1 MRNNRA
7 ISQNL
12 SQKNEGKRLNYYYNR
27 PGSNPG
33 TFQIPKNAFPT
44 DITLIDYDANQQ
56 AVQTHLNPNECT
68 PYLDSLSV
76 SWFDVVG
83 LANQEILFRLAEIF
97 NLGKYLLEDVIN
109 IPHRPKIQEFPHH
122 LLIITHMVI
131 PKLNHQG
138 FWLEQVSLILGKNYL
153 ISIQEEPSMDCF
165 ALVRERIKNNTGII
179 RQKGSDYLAYA
190 LWDAIIDGYFPV
202 LEIYRERLEDLEEE
216 VIFKPTEDTL
226 TKIYRFKRE
235 LLLLRRGIF
244 PQNQA
249 LKTLIA
255 GGAILIS
262 DEVRTYL
269 KDCQDHTVQVVDLID
284 SSHELLEGLLGLY
297 LSSMGNKTNELM
309 KVFTI
314 VSTIFIPLTFIA
326 GIYGMNFNTENSPWN
341 MPELDFYWGYLL
353 CLVLMLT
360 IATSLIMFFWQRGWL
375 KTQIPKSTTKLDWE
389 KRESYLDWYHRDI

>member
-1 MRNNRA
+1 MGRKKTISRA
-7 ISQNL
+7 L
-12 SQKNEGKRLNYYYNR
+12 SQKNKAERLGYYYNR
-27 PGSNPG
+27 PGSKPG
-33 TFQIPKNAFPT
+33 TFKISKDAFPT

-56 AVQTHLNPNECT
+56 FRQTHLSPDGCI
-68 PYLDSLSV
+68 PHLDSLSV

-83 LANQEILFRLAEIF
+83 LADQETLFQLADIF
-97 NLGKYLLEDVIN
+97 NLDKYLREDVVN
-109 IPHRPKIQEFPHH
+109 IPHRPKIQEFSHH

-131 PKLNHQG
+131 PKLNHRG
-138 FWLEQVSLILGKNYL
+138 FWLEQVSLIVGQNYL
-153 ISIQEEPSMDCF
+153 LSIQEEPSMDCF

-179 RQKGSDYLAYA
+179 RQKGTDYLAYA

-202 LEIYRERLEDLEEE
+202 LEIYREKLEDLEEE
-216 VIFKPTEDTL
+216 VILQPTEDTL
-226 TKIYRFKRE
+226 AKIYRFKRE

-255 GGAILIS
+255 GGAIFIS
-262 DEVRTYL
+262 EEVRTYL

-341 MPELDFYWGYLL
+341 MPELDFYWGYVL

-360 IATSLIMFFWQRGWL
+360 IATSLMIFFWRRGWL
-375 KTQIPKSTTKLDWE
+375 KTQTPKSITKPDWE
-389 KRESYLDWYHRDI
+389 KRESYLDWYHREL